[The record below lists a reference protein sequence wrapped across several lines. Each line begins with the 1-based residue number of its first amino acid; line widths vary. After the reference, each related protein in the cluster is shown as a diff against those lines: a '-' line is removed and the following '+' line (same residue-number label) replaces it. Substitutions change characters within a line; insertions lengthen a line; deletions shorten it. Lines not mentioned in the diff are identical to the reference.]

1 MKRILIYTGAGLLLL
16 LLLLAGGL
24 WIFRNRILNRM
35 AERKITQVEER
46 YGLEVHYDELRFEG
60 TGCLF
65 LNGLSVVPEER
76 DTLLTLRSATFNL
89 GFWQLLKGN
98 VEVMDVALDG
108 LTVDFVKENQQAN
121 YDFLFRSRSNGEKK
135 RNGLPKRR
143 DMTSVCKPC

>member
-60 TGCLF
+60 TGRLF

-76 DTLLTLRSATFNL
+76 DTLLTLQSATFNL

-121 YDFLFRSRSNGEKK
+121 YDFLFRSRPKGEKETRK
-135 RNGLPKRR
+135 GGI
-143 DMTSVCKPC
+143 

>member
-1 MKRILIYTGAGLLLL
+1 MS
-16 LLLLAGGL
+16 
-24 WIFRNRILNRM
+24 FP
-35 AERKITQVEER
+35 ERAVSCSRGE
-46 YGLEVHYDELRFEG
+46 
-60 TGCLF
+60 
-65 LNGLSVVPEER
+65 

-135 RNGLPKRR
+135 RNGLPKGGI
-143 DMTSVCKPC
+143 

>member
-24 WIFRNRILNRM
+24 WIFRNRILNWM

-108 LTVDFVKENQQAN
+108 LSRLIMISCSEADQRVK
-121 YDFLFRSRSNGEKK
+121 KK

>member
-24 WIFRNRILNRM
+24 WLFRNRILNRI

-108 LTVDFVKENQQAN
+108 LTVILSKRTSRLIMISCFEADQMVK
-121 YDFLFRSRSNGEKK
+121 KK

>member
-24 WIFRNRILNRM
+24 WLFRNRILNRI

-60 TGCLF
+60 TGRLF

-108 LTVDFVKENQQAN
+108 LTVDFVKENQGRGVGRIDGGFCQREPAGQ
-121 YDFLFRSRSNGEKK
+121 L
-135 RNGLPKRR
+135 
-143 DMTSVCKPC
+143 

>member
-24 WIFRNRILNRM
+24 WLFRNRILNRI
-35 AERKITQVEER
+35 AERKIAQVEER
-46 YGLEVHYDELRFEG
+46 YGLEVNYDELRFEG
-60 TGCLF
+60 TGRLF

-76 DTLLTLRSATFNL
+76 DTLLTLQSATFNL

-108 LTVDFVKENQQAN
+108 LTVDLSKKISRLIMISCSEADRRVK
-121 YDFLFRSRSNGEKK
+121 KK
-135 RNGLPKRR
+135 RNGPPKRR

>member
-98 VEVMDVALDG
+98 VILLQRTSRLIMISCSEVDRR
-108 LTVDFVKENQQAN
+108 VK
-121 YDFLFRSRSNGEKK
+121 KK

>member
-24 WIFRNRILNRM
+24 WIFRNCILNRM

-76 DTLLTLRSATFNL
+76 IH
-89 GFWQLLKGN
+89 
-98 VEVMDVALDG
+98 
-108 LTVDFVKENQQAN
+108 
-121 YDFLFRSRSNGEKK
+121 Y
-135 RNGLPKRR
+135 
-143 DMTSVCKPC
+143 